1 MNYEE
6 LNLEDLEDE
15 IQLKKES
22 IRFIQGLDNLTEFEK
37 NKFLDLFLDEILK
50 IRAIIIQ
57 KKQQK

>member
-50 IRAIIIQ
+50 IRAIINQ

>member
-37 NKFLDLFLDEILK
+37 NKFLDFFLDEILK